1 MPKLNAKDILIP
13 TVALVLICGIS
24 TGLLAGTNEMTKEPI
39 AQAEIQSQ
47 NDSIMLVSADTA
59 ADFKTVETS
68 DDSAQCFEVYD
79 SSGTLLSYAVATS
92 SKGYGGT
99 IKVMTGIDAET
110 GDVIGVNVYDNSTET
125 PGLGAKTSEDDFSG
139 QFGGSQSDTGFTVS
153 KDADKNPDKTS
164 VDAVT
169 GATISSRAVVK
180 AVNQAID
187 VFKQVSGGAE

>member
-24 TGLLAGTNEMTKEPI
+24 TGLLATTNEVTKEPI
-39 AQAEIQSQ
+39 ALAEQQSQ
-47 NDSIMLVSADTA
+47 NDSIMNVSSSEA
-59 ADFKTVETS
+59 AEFKTVES
-68 DDSAQCFEVYD
+68 GSDSAQCFEVYD
-79 SSGTLLSYAVATS
+79 GSGNLLSYAVATS
-92 SKGYGGT
+92 AKGYGGT
-99 IKVMTGIDAET
+99 IKVMTGINAET
-110 GDVIGVNVYDNSTET
+110 GEIIGVNVYDNSSET

-139 QFGGSQSDTGFTVS
+139 QFGGNQTDTGFTVS

-180 AVNQAID
+180 AVNQAVD
-187 VFKQVSGGAE
+187 VFKQVSGGA

>member
-24 TGLLAGTNEMTKEPI
+24 TALLAATNEITKEPI
-39 AQAEIQSQ
+39 AQTEKQSQ
-47 NDSIMLVSADTA
+47 EDSMKSVSEQNAEK
-59 ADFKTVETS
+59 FVEIETG
-68 DDSAQCFEVYD
+68 DDSAQCFEVYEA
-79 SSGTLLSYAVATS
+79 SGTLESYAVATS
-92 SKGYGGT
+92 AKGYGGT
-99 IKVMTGIDAET
+99 IKVMTGIKADT
-110 GDVIGVNVYDNSTET
+110 GDVIAVNVYDNSSET
-125 PGLGAKTSEDDFSG
+125 PGLGAKTSEVDFSG
-139 QFGGSQSDTGFTVS
+139 QFGGNLAETGFTVS

-187 VFKQVSGGAE
+187 VYNQVSGGAK

>member
-24 TGLLAGTNEMTKEPI
+24 TGLLAATNEITKEPI
-39 AQAEIQSQ
+39 AEVEAQSQ
-47 NDSIMLVSADTA
+47 ENSIKLVSEKDA
-59 ADFKTVETS
+59 ARFVEIETG
-68 DDSAQCFEVYD
+68 DDSVQCFEVYNGSD
-79 SSGTLLSYAVATS
+79 NLISYAVATS
-92 SKGYGGT
+92 AKGYGGT
-99 IKVMTGIDAET
+99 IKVMTGIEPD
-110 GDVIGVNVYDNSTET
+110 GNILGVNVYDNSSET
-125 PGLGAKTSEDDFSG
+125 PGLGAKTSEDDFSF
-139 QFGGSQSDTGFTVS
+139 QFNEGSADTGYTVS

-187 VFKQVSGGAE
+187 VFNQVSGGAE

>member
-24 TGLLAGTNEMTKEPI
+24 TGLLATTNEVTKEPI
-39 AQAEIQSQ
+39 ALAEQQSQ
-47 NDSIMLVSADTA
+47 NDSIMNVSSDEA
-59 ADFKTVETS
+59 ADFKTVETE

-79 SSGTLLSYAVATS
+79 GSGNLLSYAVATS
-92 SKGYGGT
+92 AKGYGGT
-99 IKVMTGIDAET
+99 IKVMTGIDAAT
-110 GDVIGVNVYDNSTET
+110 GEVIGVNVYDNSSET

-139 QFGGSQSDTGFTVS
+139 QFAESTADTGFTVA
-153 KDADKNPDKTS
+153 KDADKNPGKTS

-180 AVNQAID
+180 AVNQAVD
-187 VFKQVSGGAE
+187 VFKQVSGGA

>member
-24 TGLLAGTNEMTKEPI
+24 TGLLATTNEVTKEPI
-39 AQAEIQSQ
+39 ALVEQESQ
-47 NDSIMLVSADTA
+47 IDSILNVSSGEA
-59 ADFKTVETS
+59 ADFKEIETG

-79 SSGTLLSYAVATS
+79 DSGNILSYAVATGA
-92 SKGYGGT
+92 KGYGGT

-110 GDVIGVNVYDNSTET
+110 GDVIGVNVYDNSNET

-139 QFGGSQSDTGFTVS
+139 QFAENAADTGFTVS

-180 AVNQAID
+180 AVNQAVD
-187 VFKQVSGGAE
+187 VFKQVSGGA